1 MVAPRIIVVGGGL
14 AGLSFVI
21 RACEKGASILLFSI
35 VPVKRSHSVCAQ
47 GGINAAVNLKGE
59 GDSPYQHFYDTI
71 YGGDFLAEQLPV
83 KNMCEEAPNIIYL
96 LARMGVPFN
105 RTPEGFLDFRRFG
118 GTLYS
123 RTAFAGATTGQQM
136 LYALDEQVRSFEAK
150 GQVKKYEGWEFLSL
164 VKNSQGHVCGI
175 TAINMNSMEI
185 VSFKADAVVIA
196 TGGPGYIF
204 GKSTNSIT
212 NTGAAVS
219 RCFQQGAYLGNP
231 EFIQVH
237 PTAIPGIDKL
247 RLISEAA
254 RGEGGRVW
262 TYKDGKRWY
271 FFEEMFPKY
280 GNLVPRD
287 VASRTIYKVVNEMG
301 LGVEGKQAVYLDVTH
316 LPPQV
321 HKKLEGILEIYEK
334 FMGKDPRKEP
344 MLVYPAVHYSMGGL
358 WVDYDH
364 MTNIPGLYAVGE
376 CDYQYH
382 GANRLGANSLLSCIY
397 SGLLCGSKCVDY
409 LKNSKTDYPPDSVY
423 EDEVK
428 KQNEFLKKI
437 MNSRGNENVFSLYKE
452 MATYMGE
459 NCLIVY
465 YEDKLKKTLNKLNE
479 LQERFNN
486 IELIDK
492 GNWANQSLLFA
503 RQLYDMLIYAKVV
516 TLAALERK
524 ESRGSLYKPEYP
536 KRDDENWLKTTKAKY
551 VDGKIELEYEKVE
564 TPYIKP
570 TERKYT

>member
-1 MVAPRIIVVGGGL
+1 
-14 AGLSFVI
+14 
-21 RACEKGASILLFSI
+21 
-35 VPVKRSHSVCAQ
+35 
-47 GGINAAVNLKGE
+47 
-59 GDSPYQHFYDTI
+59 
-71 YGGDFLAEQLPV
+71 
-83 KNMCEEAPNIIYL
+83 MCEEAPNIIYL

-105 RTPEGFLDFRRFG
+105 RTAEGFLDFRRFG

-136 LYALDEQVRSFEAK
+136 LYALDEQVRGLEVK

-164 VKNSQGHVCGI
+164 IKNSDGRVCGI

-219 RCFQQGAYLGNP
+219 RCFRQGAYLGNP
-231 EFIQVH
+231 EFVQVH

-254 RGEGGRVW
+254 RGEGGRIW
-262 TYKDGKRWY
+262 TYKDGKKWY
-271 FFEEMFPKY
+271 FLEEMFPKY

-316 LPPQV
+316 LSTQT

-358 WVDYDH
+358 WVDYNH
-364 MTNIPGLYAVGE
+364 MTNIPALYAVGE

-382 GANRLGANSLLSCIY
+382 GANRLGANSLLSCVY
-397 SGLLCGSKCVDY
+397 SGLLCASKCVEY
-409 LKNSKTDYPPDSVY
+409 LKGSNTNYPPDSVY
-423 EDEVK
+423 EEEVK
-428 KQNEFLKKI
+428 KENELLKQI
-437 MNSRGNENVFSLYKE
+437 INSRGTENVFSLYKE
-452 MATYMGE
+452 MSTYMAD

-465 YEDKLKKTLNKLNE
+465 YEDKLKRTFDKLNE
-479 LQERFNN
+479 LEQRFKS
-486 IELIDK
+486 IELSDQA
-492 GNWANQSLLFA
+492 NWANQSLLFA
-503 RQLYDMLIYAKVV
+503 RQLYDMLLYAKVV
-516 TLAALERK
+516 VLAAIERK

-551 VDGKIELEYEKVE
+551 VNGKIEFEYEKVE
-564 TPYIKP
+564 MTHIKP
-570 TERKYT
+570 VERKYS

>member
-1 MVAPRIIVVGGGL
+1 M
-14 AGLSFVI
+14 I
-21 RACEKGASILLFSI
+21 RACEKGANVLLFSI

-59 GDSPYQHFYDTI
+59 GDSPAQHFYDTI

-150 GQVKKYEGWEFLSL
+150 GQVKKYESWEFLSL
-164 VKNSQGHVCGI
+164 VKNSDNRVCGI
-175 TAINMNSMEI
+175 TAVNMNSME
-185 VSFKADAVVIA
+185 VSYFKADAVVMA

-204 GKSTNSIT
+204 GKSTNSMT

-231 EFIQVH
+231 EFVQVH

-262 TYKDGKRWY
+262 TYKDGKIWY
-271 FFEEMFPKY
+271 FLEEMFPKY

-316 LPPQV
+316 LPPQTL
-321 HKKLEGILEIYEK
+321 KKLEGILEIYEK
-334 FMGKDPRKEP
+334 FVGKDPRKEP
-344 MLVYPAVHYSMGGL
+344 MLIYPAVHYSMGGL

-364 MTNIPGLYAVGE
+364 MTNLPGLYAVGE

-382 GANRLGANSLLSCIY
+382 GANRLGANSLLSCVY
-397 SGLLCGSKCVDY
+397 SGLLAGSKCLDY
-409 LKNSKTDYPPDSVY
+409 VKNTKITHPPDTVY
-423 EDEVK
+423 ESEVK
-428 KQNEFLKKI
+428 KQEEMLKKI
-437 MNSRGNENVFSLYKE
+437 INSRGTENAFSIYKE
-452 MATYMGE
+452 MSTYMAD

-465 YEDKLKKTLNKLNE
+465 YEDKLRKTLDKLNE
-479 LQERFNN
+479 LQQRFNN
-486 IELIDK
+486 IELIDN

-503 RQLYDMLIYAKVV
+503 RQLYDMLIYAKAVV
-516 TLAALERK
+516 VAALERK

-536 KRDDENWLKTTKAKY
+536 KRDDQNWLKTTKAKY
-551 VDGKIELEYEKVE
+551 ENGKIELEYQKVE
-564 TPYIKP
+564 MTHIKP
-570 TERKYT
+570 VERKYS

>member
-1 MVAPRIIVVGGGL
+1 MV
-14 AGLSFVI
+14 
-21 RACEKGASILLFSI
+21 RACEKGANVMLFSV

-59 GDSPYQHFYDTI
+59 GDSPAQHFYDTI

-83 KNMCEEAPNIIYL
+83 KNMCDEAPNIIYL

-105 RTPEGFLDFRRFG
+105 RTAEGFLDFRRFG
-118 GTLYS
+118 GTLYN

-150 GQVKKYEGWEFLSL
+150 GQVKKYESWEFFSL
-164 VKNSQGHVCGI
+164 VKNSDNNVCGI

-185 VSFKADAVVIA
+185 SYFKADAVVIA

-231 EFIQVH
+231 EFVQVH

-262 TYKDGKRWY
+262 TYKDGKKWY

-287 VASRTIYKVVNEMG
+287 VASRTIYKIVNEMG

-316 LPPQV
+316 LPSQT

-344 MLVYPAVHYSMGGL
+344 MLIYPAIHYSMGGL

-397 SGLLCGSKCVDY
+397 SGLVAGSKCIDY
-409 LKNSKTDYPPDSVY
+409 LKNAKINYPADSVY
-423 EDEVK
+423 ESEVK
-428 KQNEFLKKI
+428 KEEEMLKKI
-437 MNSRGNENVFSLYKE
+437 INSRGTENVFSIYKE
-452 MATYMGE
+452 MSTYMGD

-465 YEDKLKKTLNKLNE
+465 YDDKLKKTLDKLNE
-479 LQERFNN
+479 LQQRFNN

-503 RQLYDMLIYAKVV
+503 RQLYDMIVYAKVV
-516 TLAALERK
+516 VLAAIERK

-551 VDGKIELEYEKVE
+551 VNGKIEFEYQKVE
-564 TPYIKP
+564 MSHIKP
-570 TERKYT
+570 VERKYS